1 MIEGV
6 VPNETRGIRQIWR
19 KTKDVGWT
27 TGATGGN

>member
-19 KTKDVGWT
+19 KMKDLGWT
-27 TGATGGN
+27 TEGN